1 MYRLFSLPL
10 IIILFGCGQHNN
22 EGLKSDSI
30 SISID
35 SVRVNA
41 KDQFLYLN
49 SYLRH
54 SDLSEDK
61 KFLFNFNLDKHHI
74 KQIDLDKLELVN
86 TYPMEKEGPDGI
98 GTNIHNIRYL
108 QNDTFYISSY
118 ERSGI
123 VNLEGEK
130 YWISPSIFMI

>member
-54 SDLSEDK
+54 SDLSEGK

-74 KQIDLDKLELVN
+74 EQIDLDKLELVKKVQMGLEQIFIIFA
-86 TYPMEKEGPDGI
+86 TYKTILFILVLMKEVA
-98 GTNIHNIRYL
+98 L
-108 QNDTFYISSY
+108 
-118 ERSGI
+118 
-123 VNLEGEK
+123 
-130 YWISPSIFMI
+130 